1 MVPVDVA
8 LALGL
13 SGEVLLEHRL
23 LLQHGAFCDRQLL
36 LGNRDGLFQLQ
47 RVGLK
52 KRSLLCLNHVNL
64 VYKHLRR
71 SQQNPQGG
79 RIRREAAIHASN
91 IMPID
96 PETNKPTRIRMKP
109 DGSRRVRV
117 TVQSGTVLDATA
129 KKSRKGDE
137 EES

>member
-1 MVPVDVA
+1 MSRRVRKGDVVA
-8 LALGL
+8 VV
-13 SGEVLLEHRL
+13 SGDDKGKRGRVLRVLP
-23 LLQHGAFCDRQLL
+23 AK
-36 LGNRDGLFQLQ
+36 NRVIVEG
-47 RVGLK
+47 
-52 KRSLLCLNHVNL
+52 VNL